1 MQGVSSSEV
10 WLVNS
15 VIPYSLY
22 YICKI
27 RSYSSRLYSILFIFL
42 PNQRMSL
49 PSFQGQAL
57 EPEKKLWQSQKISNS

>member
-15 VIPYSLY
+15 VIPHSFY
-22 YICKI
+22 KI
-27 RSYSSRLYSILFIFL
+27 RSNSSRLYSILFIFL